1 MYGEDE
7 KLPNSVFGASRAK
20 AEAVGEIVERFA
32 GHMSR
37 RESRL
42 TRGAA
47 RQSPPY
53 QLFILTQLIQNYI
66 INLCKPIQKELN
78 PKKF

>member
-1 MYGEDE
+1 MMSMEENTILG
-7 KLPNSVFGASRAK
+7 FGASRAK
-20 AEAVGEIVERFA
+20 AEAVGEIVKLFA

-47 RQSPPY
+47 RHSHRLHHKSHDSKSHRGFYYAIIGFSPL
-53 QLFILTQLIQNYI
+53 LFFDI
-66 INLCKPIQKELN
+66 
-78 PKKF
+78 